1 MANNVQAKN
10 EIMMQRKK
18 IDNLRRCTLLI
29 RLTAML
35 QMYYFVAKNP
45 IPPQGGCCREKKH
58 FKVKR

>member
-45 IPPQGGCCREKKH
+45 IPLQGAVAVKKSIS
-58 FKVKR
+58 R